1 MAVLVALLAY
11 GTPVAVGAGVV
22 WLVQRVLRRS
32 RKRPAGAADGEES
45 AHEGVGAQLPTLTTE
60 MTERVPRDPD
70 FDLQA
75 QQIRQRGMGW

>member
-11 GTPVAVGAGVV
+11 GTPFAAGAAVV
-22 WLVQRVLRRS
+22 WFVRRVLRRS
-32 RKRPAGAADGEES
+32 RKRPAGGFDGYES
-45 AHEGVGAQLPTLTTE
+45 GYEGTGAQLPTLTTE
-60 MTERVPRDPD
+60 MTGRVPRDPD